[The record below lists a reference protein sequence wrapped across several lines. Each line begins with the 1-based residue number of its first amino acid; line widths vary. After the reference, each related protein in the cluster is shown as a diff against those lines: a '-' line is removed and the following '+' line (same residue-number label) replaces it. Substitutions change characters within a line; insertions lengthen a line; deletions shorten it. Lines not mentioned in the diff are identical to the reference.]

1 MDDKD
6 SEKAEQKSNPSF
18 EEIRGQIAKYGQQI
32 NEYLGKV
39 NASVDTY
46 KFSVEKSPN
55 GMSIDVAFR
64 ATIKM
69 K

>member
-1 MDDKD
+1 MEE
-6 SEKAEQKSNPSF
+6 EKSGMKNTVNF

-32 NEYLGKV
+32 NEYLGKIDA
-39 NASVDTY
+39 NIDTY
-46 KFSVEKSPN
+46 KFSVEKSAG
-55 GMSIDVAFR
+55 GMTVDVAFR